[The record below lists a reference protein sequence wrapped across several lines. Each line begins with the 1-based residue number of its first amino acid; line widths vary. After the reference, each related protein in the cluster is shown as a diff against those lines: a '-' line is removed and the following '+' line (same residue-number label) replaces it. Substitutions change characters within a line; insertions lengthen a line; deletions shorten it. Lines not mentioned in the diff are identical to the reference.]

1 MINPFEAIEK
11 KLDRIESAIEKLASN
26 PDPLPPNR
34 ENYLTTD
41 QVCEMLSVSR
51 PTLWTWDKKKILNSV
66 RIGNA
71 KRYRL
76 SDIESLGRKK
86 EKKET
91 MS

>member
-1 MINPFEAIEK
+1 MINPFELIEK
-11 KLDRIESAIEKLASN
+11 RLDRIESSIEKLASK
-26 PDPLPPNR
+26 PDPPPPDR
-34 ENYLTTD
+34 DSYLTTD

-51 PTLWTWDKKKILNSV
+51 PTLWAWDKKEILNPV

-86 EKKET
+86 GDNI
-91 MS
+91 